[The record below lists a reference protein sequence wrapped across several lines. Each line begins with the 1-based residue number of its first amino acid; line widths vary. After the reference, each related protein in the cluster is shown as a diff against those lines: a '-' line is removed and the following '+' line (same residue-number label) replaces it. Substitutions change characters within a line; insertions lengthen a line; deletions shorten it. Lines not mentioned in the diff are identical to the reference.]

1 MGVEV
6 KICGIRTKEALEA
19 SIEAGATYAGLVFF
33 PASPRFVD
41 LETAA
46 ELAHAARGRIT
57 TVALF
62 VDPSEEELDRT
73 IETIK
78 PDVIQLHGAEKPV
91 DVRAIREWS
100 SLPVIKAISVRDET
114 DAIAALAFR
123 GIADQILF
131 DAKPSPHATT
141 PGGNGT
147 VFNWRALD
155 PVATEVRFILSGGLT
170 PENVAAAIN
179 ATGASAVDVSS
190 GVERERGVKDPEL
203 IRRFVAA
210 AQSAAFE
217 IEKAATHG

>member
-1 MGVEV
+1 MSVEV
-6 KICGIRTKEALEA
+6 KICGIRTKEALDA
-19 SIEAGATYAGLVFF
+19 AIEAGAVYAGLVFF

-46 ELAHAARGRIT
+46 ALTRAARGRIK

-62 VDPSEEELDRT
+62 VDPSEEELDQT
-73 IETIK
+73 LESVE
-78 PDVIQLHGAEKPV
+78 PDIIQLHGGEKPV

-100 SLPVIKAISVRDET
+100 GLPVIKAISVRDET
-114 DAIAALAFR
+114 DAMAALAFR

-131 DAKPSPHATT
+131 DAKPAPDATT

-147 VFNWRALD
+147 IFNWRALD
-155 PVATEVRFILSGGLT
+155 QVATEVRFILSGGLT
-170 PENVAAAIN
+170 PENVAAAIT

-190 GVERERGVKDPEL
+190 GVERERGVKDPDL

-217 IEKAATHG
+217 RADSNG